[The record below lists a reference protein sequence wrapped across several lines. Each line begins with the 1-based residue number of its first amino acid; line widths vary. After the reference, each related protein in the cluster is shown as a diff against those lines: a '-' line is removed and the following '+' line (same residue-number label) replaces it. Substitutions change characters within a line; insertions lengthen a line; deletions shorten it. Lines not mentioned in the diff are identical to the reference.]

1 MIHQVKPPLA
11 AVAKLKQIV
20 KLQLL
25 LLDHAVEQPVVDAAS
40 IATCL
45 AEAYGTEAAKVA
57 KWVAHKGT
65 WLAALNQFAAHTDHA
80 AKRNLVAGIRADIQL
95 LYTPAPQRLQI
106 TIPKDA
112 PNWKLGVREF
122 CLHFFE
128 LWRAET
134 KEPGFPSQL
143 FPLDNDAQSFTRWDY
158 LDAFRTA
165 NDGLYLCAICD
176 TSAYRT
182 TVGNRIFASIEHFF
196 PKSYYPHLAIH
207 PYNLVPICPFCNSR
221 AGDKDIMTYCDE
233 ALGIAEILL
242 PYSQAHSGFT
252 EQAFVEIRPRIS
264 SGEIDREKI
273 HPLHIKFRP
282 AKNYQAERA
291 LYIFNETYG
300 IEERWNNDLDQIGEH
315 VFRRIQQFLLG
326 DVHAGNSLTDHRFLL
341 DKIKMLMA
349 LTERQDL
356 GKDPYGFATV
366 WLLNYFVD
374 RLEQDQENALI
385 YLELKQWAEMQ
396 REDWHTLTDYAD
408 QIRTRVPVLKPATD
422 NEKI

>member
-1 MIHQVKPPLA
+1 MIHQVKLPTA

-20 KLQLL
+20 TLQLL
-25 LLDHAVEQPVVDAAS
+25 LLDHAVEQTVVDAAS
-40 IATCL
+40 IAGCL
-45 AEAYGTEAAKVA
+45 AEDYGTEAEAVA
-57 KWVAHKGT
+57 KWIMRKGT

-80 AKRNLVAGIRADIQL
+80 AKRDLVAGIRVDIQL
-95 LYTPAPQRLQI
+95 LYAPTPQRLRI

-112 PNWKLGVREF
+112 PEWKLGVREF

-143 FPLDNDAQSFTRWDY
+143 FPLDNETQSFTRWDY
-158 LDAFRTA
+158 LAAFRTA

-182 TVGNRIFASIEHFF
+182 IVSDRIFASIEHFF

-242 PYSQAHSGFT
+242 PYSQTHSGFT

-264 SGEIDREKI
+264 SEQIDREKI

-282 AKNYQAERA
+282 AKNNQAERA

-300 IEERWNNDLDQIGEH
+300 IEERWNDELDQISEH

-326 DVHAGNSLTDHRFLL
+326 DVHMGNSLTDHRFLL
-341 DKIKMLMA
+341 DKLKVLMA
-349 LTERQDL
+349 LTENQDL
-356 GKDPYGFATV
+356 GKDPYGFVTV

-374 RLEQDQENALI
+374 QLEQEGESALI
-385 YLELKQWAEMQ
+385 YSELKQWATMHH
-396 REDWHTLTDYAD
+396 EDWHALTARAD
-408 QIRTRVPVLKPATD
+408 QIRTRVPHT
-422 NEKI
+422 